1 MCFMWN
7 LSKLIQILMGTFHLL
22 QIFEANNN
30 RYAVKKNAILE
41 SGVVAKYVTLW
52 PTDWV
57 EMPCFRME
65 IYGKSYLERG
75 ATLLSFFST
84 LLTVLKTSN

>member
-1 MCFMWN
+1 
-7 LSKLIQILMGTFHLL
+7 MGTFRLL

-30 RYAVKKNAILE
+30 RYAVKKNTILE

-52 PTDWV
+52 PTNWI
-57 EMPCFRME
+57 EKPCFRME

-75 ATLLSFFST
+75 MTQLL
-84 LLTVLKTSN
+84 

>member
-1 MCFMWN
+1 
-7 LSKLIQILMGTFHLL
+7 MGTFHLL

-57 EMPCFRME
+57 EKPCFRME

-75 ATLLSFFST
+75 ATLFNFFST